1 MNKLFSLTRLWLILL
16 SLAIAFLVVC
26 SSLPGGNQMMLFK
39 HADKVIH
46 FGYFMG
52 ISGLINLYWVSKNP
66 RSYLSFGWLSMII
79 VAMLGAFDEWYQ
91 SFSPGRSGNDL
102 GDWIADCSGGI
113 VGYLIIR
120 FAYHYAHQRVSQH
133 LTTKK

>member
-1 MNKLFSLTRLWLILL
+1 
-16 SLAIAFLVVC
+16 
-26 SSLPGGNQMMLFK
+26 
-39 HADKVIH
+39 
-46 FGYFMG
+46 MG

-66 RSYLSFGWLSMII
+66 PSYMSFGWLSMII

-120 FAYHYAHQRVSQH
+120 FVYHYAQQRVSQH